1 MTERR
6 VEQVMGMP
14 VLVDVRDGTTG
25 PDTLDRV
32 FAWLR
37 FVDATFSTYR
47 PDSDVCRLDRGELA
61 PADAHPLV
69 REVLA
74 RCERLRGETGGF
86 FDARAAGRLDPSGLV
101 KGWAVDR
108 AAALLSDAGASRF
121 CVNAGG
127 DVVVRG
133 GPWRVGVQ
141 HPRQRDR
148 VAAVLALT
156 DAAVA
161 TSGAYE
167 RGEHIVDP
175 LLRPAPPRHA
185 RRHRARPRPRD
196 RRRLRDGGVRDGRAR
211 AGLDGAAAGLR
222 RDDDPRGRPRALHR
236 ALPAPPRAHAQ
247 FAVTTSVCVPAP
259 VSTVT
264 SSPRF
269 VARVSGVTALPSS
282 TAVSTVEPAGSVC
295 PIASVAIG
303 APTRTRVV

>member
-6 VEQVMGMP
+6 VEHVMGMP
-14 VLVDVRDGTTG
+14 VAVDVRDGERRA
-25 PDTLDRV
+25 DALDAV

-61 PADAHPLV
+61 LADAHPLV

-74 RCERLRGETGGF
+74 RCERLRGETGGY

-108 AAALLSDAGASRF
+108 AAALLSEAGARRF

-148 VAAVLALT
+148 VAAVLSLT

-167 RGEHIVDP
+167 RGEHILDP
-175 LLRPAPPRHA
+175 LMRPAARAARSPSPCSAATSRPPTPTRRRRSRWASAGPAWTA
-185 RRHRARPRPRD
+185 RLRGCGAMTILAGDRVLCTERFLRHR
-196 RRRLRDGGVRDGRAR
+196 
-211 AGLDGAAAGLR
+211 
-222 RDDDPRGRPRALHR
+222 RAL
-236 ALPAPPRAHAQ
+236 A
-247 FAVTTSVCVPAP
+247 
-259 VSTVT
+259 
-264 SSPRF
+264 
-269 VARVSGVTALPSS
+269 ARG
-282 TAVSTVEPAGSVC
+282 
-295 PIASVAIG
+295 
-303 APTRTRVV
+303 

>member
-6 VEQVMGMP
+6 VEHVMGMP
-14 VLVDVRDGTTG
+14 VVVDVRDGEAG
-25 PDTLDRV
+25 RDAIDAV

-74 RCERLRGETGGF
+74 RCECLRAETGGY

-108 AAALLSDAGASRF
+108 AAALLSEAGARRF

-141 HPRQRDR
+141 HPRRRDR
-148 VAAVLALT
+148 VAAVLSLT

-167 RGEHIVDP
+167 RGEHILDP
-175 LLRPAPPRHA
+175 LSGRPPAGTVAVTVLGRDLATADAYATAAFAMGERGPAWTARLRGCGAMTILAGDRVLCTE
-185 RRHRARPRPRD
+185 RFLRHRVPLAP
-196 RRRLRDGGVRDGRAR
+196 
-211 AGLDGAAAGLR
+211 AAA
-222 RDDDPRGRPRALHR
+222 
-236 ALPAPPRAHAQ
+236 
-247 FAVTTSVCVPAP
+247 
-259 VSTVT
+259 
-264 SSPRF
+264 
-269 VARVSGVTALPSS
+269 
-282 TAVSTVEPAGSVC
+282 
-295 PIASVAIG
+295 
-303 APTRTRVV
+303 

>member
-6 VEQVMGMP
+6 VEHVMGIP
-14 VLVDVRDGTTG
+14 VVVDVRDGDAG
-25 PDTLDRV
+25 PDAIDEV

-37 FVDATFSTYR
+37 FVDAAFSTYR

-61 PADAHPLV
+61 LADAHPLV

-74 RCERLRGETGGF
+74 RCERLRGETGGY

-108 AAALLSDAGASRF
+108 AAVLLSAAGARRF

-141 HPRQRDR
+141 HPRCRDQL
-148 VAAVLALT
+148 AAVLSLT

-175 LLRPAPPRHA
+175 LTGRPPAGTLAVTVLGHDLATADAYATAAFAMGERGPAWTARLRGCGAMTILAGDRVLCTE
-185 RRHRARPRPRD
+185 RFLRHR
-196 RRRLRDGGVRDGRAR
+196 
-211 AGLDGAAAGLR
+211 
-222 RDDDPRGRPRALHR
+222 
-236 ALPAPPRAHAQ
+236 
-247 FAVTTSVCVPAP
+247 VPMA
-259 VSTVT
+259 
-264 SSPRF
+264 
-269 VARVSGVTALPSS
+269 
-282 TAVSTVEPAGSVC
+282 
-295 PIASVAIG
+295 
-303 APTRTRVV
+303 